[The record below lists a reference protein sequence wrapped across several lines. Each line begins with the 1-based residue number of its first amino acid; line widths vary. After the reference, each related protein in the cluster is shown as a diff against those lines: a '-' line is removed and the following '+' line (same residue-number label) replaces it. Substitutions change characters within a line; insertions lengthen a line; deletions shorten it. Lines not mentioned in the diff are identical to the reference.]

1 MHMWTES
8 TMSIGQ
14 SLIISAMGISV
25 VFLALVSLALAII
38 VISKILGSVIKNN
51 AQKPAAAPAPA
62 PVVSDEPQ
70 KETLAVLMA
79 TIGEDLGLPTD
90 QFQITSVTEIK

>member
-1 MHMWTES
+1 MWTES

-25 VFLALVSLALAII
+25 VFLALICLSLAII
-38 VISKILGSVIKNN
+38 VISKLLGSVTGKA

-70 KETLAVLMA
+70 KEVLAVLMA
-79 TIGEDLGLPTD
+79 TIGEDLGCPTD
-90 QFQITSVTEIK
+90 QFRNKSVTEVK

>member
-25 VFLALVSLALAII
+25 VFLALVSLARDFQDSGLRYQEQC
-38 VISKILGSVIKNN
+38 SETGRSSGSGTGSIR
-51 AQKPAAAPAPA
+51 
-62 PVVSDEPQ
+62 
-70 KETLAVLMA
+70 
-79 TIGEDLGLPTD
+79 
-90 QFQITSVTEIK
+90 

>member
-1 MHMWTES
+1 MWTES

-38 VISKILGSVIKNN
+38 VISKILGSVIKDN
-51 AQKPAAAPAPA
+51 AQKPAVAPAPA

>member
-1 MHMWTES
+1 MWTES

-38 VISKILGSVIKNN
+38 VISKILGAVIKD
-51 AQKPAAAPAPA
+51 APKPAAAPAPA

>member
-1 MHMWTES
+1 MWTES

-25 VFLALVSLALAII
+25 VFLALICLSLAII
-38 VISKILGSVIKNN
+38 VISKILGSFSGKT
-51 AQKPAAAPAPA
+51 AQKTAAAPAPA

-70 KETLAVLMA
+70 KEVLAVLMA
-79 TIGEDLGLPTD
+79 TIGEDLGCPPD
-90 QFQITSVTEIK
+90 QFRIKSVTEVK

>member
-1 MHMWTES
+1 MWTKETMTFGES
-8 TMSIGQ
+8 LM
-14 SLIISAMGISV
+14 ISAMGITV
-25 VFLALVSLALAII
+25 VFMALIVLALAII
-38 VISKILGSVIKNN
+38 VISKILGAVIKTE
-51 AQKPAAAPAPA
+51 APKAAAAAPA

-90 QFQITSVTEIK
+90 QFQITSVTELK

>member
-1 MHMWTES
+1 MWTES

-38 VISKILGSVIKNN
+38 VISKILGSVIKDN
-51 AQKPAAAPAPA
+51 AQKPA
-62 PVVSDEPQ
+62 
-70 KETLAVLMA
+70 AVLMA

>member
-1 MHMWTES
+1 MWTES

-25 VFLALVSLALAII
+25 VFLALICLALAII
-38 VISKILGSVIKNN
+38 VISKILGAVIKD
-51 AQKPAAAPAPA
+51 APKPAAAPAPA

>member
-1 MHMWTES
+1 MWTKATMTFGES
-8 TMSIGQ
+8 LM
-14 SLIISAMGISV
+14 ISAMGISV
-25 VFLALVSLALAII
+25 VFLALICLALAII
-38 VISKILGSVIKNN
+38 VISKILGAVIKD
-51 AQKPAAAPAPA
+51 APKPAAAPAPA

>member
-1 MHMWTES
+1 MWTES

>member
-1 MHMWTES
+1 MWTES

-38 VISKILGSVIKNN
+38 VISKILGSVIKDN

-62 PVVSDEPQ
+62 PVVTDEPQ
-70 KETLAVLMA
+70 KETLVVLMA

-90 QFQITSVTEIK
+90 QFQITIVTEIK

>member
-1 MHMWTES
+1 MWTET

-25 VFLALVSLALAII
+25 VFLALGSLALAII

-62 PVVSDEPQ
+62 PVASDEPQ
-70 KETLAVLMA
+70 KETLAVLLA

>member
-1 MHMWTES
+1 MWTES

-14 SLIISAMGISV
+14 SLIISAMGICT
-25 VFLALVSLALAII
+25 VFLVLICLALAI
-38 VISKILGSVIKNN
+38 VVMTKILGALVKDG
-51 AQKPAAAPAPA
+51 AKKPAAAPAPA

-90 QFQITSVTEIK
+90 QFKITSVTEIK

>member
-1 MHMWTES
+1 MWTKATMTFGES
-8 TMSIGQ
+8 LM
-14 SLIISAMGISV
+14 ISAMGISV
-25 VFLALVSLALAII
+25 VFLALICLALAII

>member
-38 VISKILGSVIKNN
+38 VISKILGSVIKDN

>member
-1 MHMWTES
+1 MWTES

-25 VFLALVSLALAII
+25 VVLALICLSLAII
-38 VISKILGSVIKNN
+38 VISKLLGSVTGKA

-70 KETLAVLMA
+70 KEVLAVLMA
-79 TIGEDLGLPTD
+79 TIGGDLGCPPD
-90 QFQITSVTEIK
+90 QFRIKSVTEVK

>member
-1 MHMWTES
+1 MWTES

-38 VISKILGSVIKNN
+38 VISKILGSVIKDK

>member
-1 MHMWTES
+1 MWTES
-8 TMSIGQ
+8 TMTIGE

-25 VFLALVSLALAII
+25 VFLALIVLALAII
-38 VISKILGSVIKNN
+38 VISKLLGAVVKD
-51 AQKPAAAPAPA
+51 APKPAAAPAPA

-90 QFQITSVTEIK
+90 QFKITSVTEIK

>member
-1 MHMWTES
+1 MWTES

-38 VISKILGSVIKNN
+38 VISKILGSVIKDN

>member
-38 VISKILGSVIKNN
+38 VISKMLGSVIKDN

>member
-25 VFLALVSLALAII
+25 VFLALICLSLAII
-38 VISKILGSVIKNN
+38 VISKILGSFSGKT
-51 AQKPAAAPAPA
+51 AQC
-62 PVVSDEPQ
+62 V
-70 KETLAVLMA
+70 
-79 TIGEDLGLPTD
+79 
-90 QFQITSVTEIK
+90 

>member
-1 MHMWTES
+1 MWTES

-25 VFLALVSLALAII
+25 VFLALICLSLAII
-38 VISKILGSVIKNN
+38 VISKILGSVTGKA

-70 KETLAVLMA
+70 KEVLAVLMA
-79 TIGEDLGLPTD
+79 TIGEDLGCPPD
-90 QFQITSVTEIK
+90 QFRIKSVTEVK

>member
-1 MHMWTES
+1 MWTES

-38 VISKILGSVIKNN
+38 VISKILGSVIKDN

-79 TIGEDLGLPTD
+79 TIGEDLGLPAD
-90 QFQITSVTEIK
+90 QFKITSVTEIK